1 LLRSVNFEFCL
12 GKENPDLMEGDK
24 GDGKEKEVRFRSS
37 VANWPIFGQFDTEK
51 AEKGLNS

>member
-1 LLRSVNFEFCL
+1 V
-12 GKENPDLMEGDK
+12 EGVE